1 MSDKEVTKGVSVT
14 PTVDMSSLMDV
25 ISKHEDKTKV
35 TVLRDIFK
43 DVDDRTLEFITEYPT
58 VKYTK
63 ELTKLNTWRA
73 SVKQVFE
80 LSPENEDIIV
90 KEMCN
95 QFMLKMTSHRGN
107 RVKAIINALRNEDSG
122 TRVYDDNR
130 GMRKF
135 LGQR

>member
-1 MSDKEVTKGVSVT
+1 MSDKENRVSVT

-63 ELTKLNTWRA
+63 ELTKLNTWRE

-80 LSPENEDIIV
+80 LSTEQEDIIV

-135 LGQR
+135 LGVR